1 MADAAQALG
10 PAWQTSLAAHIA
22 PWRLLQRTEFIPSF
36 FIVGARWL
44 CPASPIRLAM
54 AARMAPVIISVFAK
68 WRRSSEGARPYE
80 KVFMRQMFAAFKMT
94 TTLRRGAAL
103 ALLGLAGAVAAQA
116 PAAGANAGQ
125 AVIAN
130 GPAGPLTRAEV
141 ESMVRDLVPEAQ
153 RADFWGKPES
163 VSRFARSL
171 YAQRML
177 AAEAV
182 KAGIDQT
189 PEGTLYLKLVRE
201 RGLAELLMRQ
211 REQAQLPDDK
221 ALDAYA
227 RSEYQAHPERFKLPE
242 QVHARHI
249 LLAVAKDGSDEAQVK
264 AQAEKLM
271 AELRG
276 GADFATLA
284 QQFSVDKGSAAR
296 GGDLGEFGPG
306 KMVPAFDAAVFALK
320 KPGELAGPV
329 RTPFGYHIIELVSR
343 QPARAKSFEQVLPE
357 LRQQL
362 RGQIEARER
371 LNTWNAAQ
379 EQAQVDDAA
388 VKALSAA
395 HVAEP
400 GKP

>member
-1 MADAAQALG
+1 MVSVIIDAFARDG
-10 PAWQTSLAAHIA
+10 GVSFRRRAAH
-22 PWRLLQRTEFIPSF
+22 
-36 FIVGARWL
+36 
-44 CPASPIRLAM
+44 
-54 AARMAPVIISVFAK
+54 
-68 WRRSSEGARPYE
+68 E
-80 KVFMRQMFAAFKMT
+80 KVFMRPMFAALKMT
-94 TTLRRGAAL
+94 TMLRTGAAL

-116 PAAGANAGQ
+116 QAADAGQ
-125 AVIAN
+125 AVIVN

-141 ESMVRDLVPEAQ
+141 ELMVRDLVPQAQ
-153 RADFWGKPES
+153 RADFWGKPEA
-163 VSRFARSL
+163 VGRFARSL
-171 YAQRML
+171 YAQRLL
-177 AAEAV
+177 AGDAV
-182 KAGIDQT
+182 KAGIDKT
-189 PEGTLYLKLVRE
+189 PEGTLYLKLLRE
-201 RGLAELLMRQ
+201 RGLAEQLMRQ
-211 REQAQLPDDK
+211 REQAQVPDDK

-249 LLAVAKDGSDEAQVK
+249 LLAVAKDGSDDAQVK

-284 QQFSVDKGSAAR
+284 QQFSVDKASAAR

-306 KMVPAFDAAVFALK
+306 KMVPAFDAAVFALS
-320 KPGELAGPV
+320 KPGDLAGPV
-329 RTPFGYHIIELVSR
+329 KTPFGYHIIELVSR
-343 QPARAKSFEQVLPE
+343 KPAQVKPFEQVLPE

-362 RGQIEARER
+362 RGQIESRER

-388 VKALSAA
+388 VKALSAE

-400 GKP
+400 RQP